1 LKSTRRESRPRLPD
15 WRGSE
20 AAARYHAACRDPTYV
35 FGEAEIESDAKANV
49 LSRPRPSLFKTYAR
63 AKRVAIPEAEA
74 TWKSSELERVL
85 LRRRTVR
92 KFRQDPV
99 EPRRFARLLRM
110 TFGISA
116 VLRSP
121 LFGPLV
127 GRTSPSGGALH
138 PVEAYPI
145 VWNVRGLAPGVYH
158 YDMAGNL
165 ARIRRGDY
173 REAAVEV
180 ASGQE
185 WIRGAAFLCILTA
198 VFPRV
203 LWKYPTEDSYRTL
216 FLDAGHLAQ
225 TFCLVA
231 TSLGL
236 GPFTTAAIQDSKI
249 EKLLKIDGI
258 EEFPVYLCG
267 AGVPAARRR

>member
-1 LKSTRRESRPRLPD
+1 MKSTRRESRPRLPD
-15 WRGSE
+15 WRGGE

-35 FGEAEIESDAKANV
+35 TGEAEIEADARANV

-63 AKRVAIPEAEA
+63 AKRVSIPEAEA

-127 GRTSPSGGALH
+127 GRTSPSGGGLH
-138 PVEAYPI
+138 PVEAYPL
-145 VWNVRGLAPGVYH
+145 VWNVRGVAPGVYH
-158 YDMAGNL
+158 YDTASRL
-165 ARIRRGDY
+165 RVRTIRR
-173 REAAVEV
+173 R
-180 ASGQE
+180 
-185 WIRGAAFLCILTA
+185 
-198 VFPRV
+198 FPRI
-203 LWKYPTEDSYRTL
+203 
-216 FLDAGHLAQ
+216 DA
-225 TFCLVA
+225 
-231 TSLGL
+231 
-236 GPFTTAAIQDSKI
+236 
-249 EKLLKIDGI
+249 LLKRLKGID
-258 EEFPVYLCG
+258 PTN
-267 AGVPAARRR
+267 PRS